1 MTKEL
6 ICENIVIEEEKV
18 NRVLDYFEMDS
29 SKRYLRIL
37 SKISDE
43 KKVKIILSL
52 IKEDKLCVCDIAF
65 LLNISIASASH
76 HLRKLYKQDVLDFS
90 KDGKM
95 VYYFI
100 KDDEIKDFFS

>member
-1 MTKEL
+1 MHK
-6 ICENIVIEEEKV
+6 KS
-18 NRVLDYFEMDS
+18 LDKTETLV
-29 SKRYLRIL
+29 KL
-37 SKISDE
+37 SPQ
-43 KKVKIILSL
+43 
-52 IKEDKLCVCDIAF
+52 IKEEKLCVCDVAF